1 MDVNAKSVLVGC
13 AMGINVVREKRRT
26 QIMLMLSIAFAVMFL
41 ASFVSQAV
49 ELARLESWRGQLAAE
64 ISDLERQRAELD
76 AQIALRETDAWISRA
91 AVEAGLLPPNAYAVQ
106 TVAEAPAPPQAEVG
120 GQQFWPSRAQAPR
133 LSLLPAVF
141 GDNPNWLAWRRLLT
155 GRP

>member
-1 MDVNAKSVLVGC
+1 
-13 AMGINVVREKRRT
+13 MGINVVREKRRT
-26 QIMLMLSIAFAVMFL
+26 QILLMLSIAFAVMFL

-49 ELARLESWRGQLAAE
+49 ELARLESWRGQLDAE
-64 ISDLERQRAELD
+64 INDLERQRAELD
-76 AQIALRETDAWISRA
+76 AQLALRETDAWISQA

-106 TVAEAPAPPQAEVG
+106 AVAAAPAPLQAETG
-120 GQQFWPSRAQAPR
+120 GQQFGPATAQGWR
-133 LSLLPAVF
+133 LNLLPAVF